1 MWHYRLLLFSSS
13 VSSASAWQYSSQAS
27 GSGTGIE
34 HSALGSSV
42 ASVPSLLPVNFLFA
56 KVSEVVDVDM
66 FVFQW
71 GAKSQRTGE
80 FSCKY

>member
-1 MWHYRLLLFSSS
+1 M
-13 VSSASAWQYSSQAS
+13 
-27 GSGTGIE
+27 
-34 HSALGSSV
+34 